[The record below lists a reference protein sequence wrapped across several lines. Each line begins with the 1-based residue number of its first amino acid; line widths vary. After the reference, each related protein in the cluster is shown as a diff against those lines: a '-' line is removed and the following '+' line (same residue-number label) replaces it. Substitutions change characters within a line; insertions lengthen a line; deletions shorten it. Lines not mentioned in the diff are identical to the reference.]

1 MITVDF
7 ARLEPA
13 PGWRVLDVG
22 CGSGRHTAAARRLP
36 GARVVGLDP
45 SVRELAA
52 AAERLALHD
61 RLEPGGDGRAFLLA
75 GDALRLP
82 FRAASFDLVL
92 CCEVLE
98 HVEDD
103 RRAAR
108 ELGRVLRPG
117 GLLVVSVP
125 HDVPERL
132 CWALS
137 RTYARA
143 PGGHVR
149 IYRKDRLLAL
159 FRGAGFTPIASHR
172 AHGFHSPYWWLKC
185 LCGLERTEAAP
196 VRLYRRFL
204 TWQITA
210 RPRALARLERR
221 LDPLLGKSLVVYF
234 RKASPAA
241 AEAPVC
247 TRTARLST
255 RECSRNR
262 PEASA
267 RRRTS

>member
-7 ARLEPA
+7 ARLEPL

-52 AAERLALHD
+52 ASERLALHE
-61 RLEPGGDGRAFLLA
+61 RLEPGFDGRAFLLA
-75 GDALRLP
+75 GDALHLP

-108 ELGRVLRPG
+108 ELHRVLRAG
-117 GLLVVSVP
+117 GLLAVSVP
-125 HDVPERL
+125 RYFPERL
-132 CWALS
+132 CWVLS
-137 RTYARA
+137 RAYARS

-149 IYRKDRLLAL
+149 IYRKEGLLAL
-159 FRGAGFTPIASHR
+159 FRGAGFSPLGAHH

-196 VRLYRRFL
+196 VRLYRRLL

-210 RPRALARLERR
+210 RPRLLDRLERR

-234 RKASPAA
+234 RKVSPSP
-241 AEAPVC
+241 AEAPAR

-255 RECSRNR
+255 REWSRNR